1 MYWIGNGTGV
11 REKVY
16 TDAVDYGL
24 LCRRQDLETV
34 VKGLDKYL
42 KKTKVRGAGLCK
54 RFGVGYGVG
63 CVGAVVRCWT
73 EWMMD
78 AGASKVPL
86 SMEQGFVWHFEL
98 IPNRQFRLNEV
109 GEAAEV
115 WRFSD
120 RRDIAY
126 IATLLKHRWYY
137 LRDGQTVSA
146 DTDKDRAK
154 REAFFQGLLDSAGV
168 PLEPLYTYGPEEEIG
183 RIFC

>member
-1 MYWIGNGTGV
+1 MYWIGNWSGT

-16 TDAVDYGL
+16 TDAADYGL
-24 LCRRQDLETV
+24 LCKRQDLEAV
-34 VKGLDKYL
+34 VKGLDRYL
-42 KKTKVRGAGLCK
+42 KKTKVRGAGLCR

-63 CVGAVVRCWT
+63 SAGAVVRCWT

-98 IPNRQFRLNEV
+98 VPNRQFQVSEA
-109 GEAAEV
+109 GETREA

-120 RRDIAY
+120 RKEIAY

-137 LRDGQTVSA
+137 LRDGRTVDLDSVE
-146 DTDKDRAK
+146 DREK

-168 PLEPLYTYGPEEEIG
+168 PMEPLYAYGPEEETG

>member
-1 MYWIGNGTGV
+1 MYWIGNWSGT

-16 TDAVDYGL
+16 TDAADYGL
-24 LCRRQDLETV
+24 LCRRQDLEAV

-42 KKTKVRGAGLCK
+42 KKTKVRGAGLCR

-63 CVGAVVRCWT
+63 SAGAVVRCWT

-78 AGASKVPL
+78 AGASKAPL

-98 IPNRQFRLNEV
+98 VPNRQFQVSEA
-109 GEAAEV
+109 GETREA

-120 RRDIAY
+120 RKEIAY

-137 LRDGQTVSA
+137 LRDGRTVDLDSVE
-146 DTDKDRAK
+146 DREK

-168 PLEPLYTYGPEEEIG
+168 PMEPLYAYGPEEETG